1 MREHAPRLG
10 EKADEPIR
18 TLGINA
24 EGLPRPCDVLTHML
38 THWVTAETAALETC
52 LVISGNLGPWPG
64 LGPLAFPAAGF

>member
-52 LVISGNLGPWPG
+52 LVISGNFRLD
-64 LGPLAFPAAGF
+64 PLT